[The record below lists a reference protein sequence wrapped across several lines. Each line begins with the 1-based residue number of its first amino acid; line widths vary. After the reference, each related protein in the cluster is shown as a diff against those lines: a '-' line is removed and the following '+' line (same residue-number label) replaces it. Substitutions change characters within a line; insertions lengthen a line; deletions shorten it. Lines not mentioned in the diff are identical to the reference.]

1 MVIVRQSSYH
11 RLKENNNRKKRALQE
26 RERQV
31 ENLEQ
36 EKQELLKLTGGG
48 SSSASD
54 SKLADAEKEI
64 ENLKAFNEA
73 TTNQM
78 MAKIKE
84 LQQEKDEAV
93 RKLDEK
99 SKNFQDHLQSLE
111 KNSGNSSQFNGKAQL
126 IEASEQ
132 IDTLRN
138 TVQMLESQLL
148 TSAQSRQVLE
158 KNLQQET
165 MRRDAMSSQ
174 MNEEIASLQAALQES
189 RGGEPGGAVAAVD
202 ASASKELKERNEQLY
217 GNLQTAMQ
225 ELKLSNAK
233 VQEMRSD
240 NEQLANAVSNYHE
253 KYRRLLA
260 KVQGQ
265 AEDAPKVEEEKS
277 PAVDALSQHLAEEH
291 KEESKENEAPKEESK
306 EQVKEVI
313 VPVDKKDIEEAA
325 APEAEPEPK
334 APAPQAEPEDVNNI
348 DNVAPPAP
356 AVDDSGLADLMSV
369 VKDVAKA

>member
-73 TTNQM
+73 TSNQM

-84 LQQEKDEAV
+84 LQQERDEAV

-111 KNSGNSSQFNGKAQL
+111 KNSGNSQFDAKAQL

-306 EQVKEVI
+306 EQVQEVI

-356 AVDDSGLADLMSV
+356 AVDDSGLDDLMQV